1 MTDNM
6 VMARVVGELR
16 RTENEK
22 ITIYSAPATFASI
35 EDAQDHWTPRN
46 VHQAFSPMYLA
57 KKGLDDDDLD
67 RMSFRLEV
75 CSWHTYGSPF
85 AARPI
90 LALAATR

>member
-6 VMARVVGELR
+6 VIARVIGELQK
-16 RTENEK
+16 TENDR
-22 ITIYSAPATFASI
+22 IMIYSAPATFGSI
-35 EDAQDHWTPRN
+35 EEARNNWTPRN

>member
-1 MTDNM
+1 MD
-6 VMARVVGELR
+6 GEVADDD
-16 RTENEK
+16 E
-22 ITIYSAPATFASI
+22 II
-35 EDAQDHWTPRN
+35 E
-46 VHQAFSPMYLA
+46 
-57 KKGLDDDDLD
+57 DDDDLD